1 MLNALASLLPPEEA
15 SMSGEILV
23 DGRDVRQQTARELNF
38 GYVFQ
43 RDNLLPWRTIEEN
56 VATGLEIR
64 GIPRAARRARVA
76 ELLDV
81 VQLTGFEHYYPHQV
95 SGGMRQRTSLIRAL
109 AYEPRVILMDEPF
122 GALDAQTR
130 MILQAELLR
139 IWERTRQTILFV
151 THDLSEA
158 ILLAQRV
165 VLFSKRPG
173 QVRQVYAIDLPY
185 PRDPFE
191 LRGNVRFAELETTLW
206 QTLRDDFRAPVA
218 A

>member
-1 MLNALASLLPPEEA
+1 
-15 SMSGEILV
+15 
-23 DGRDVRQQTARELNF
+23 
-38 GYVFQ
+38 
-43 RDNLLPWRTIEEN
+43 
-56 VATGLEIR
+56 
-64 GIPRAARRARVA
+64 
-76 ELLDV
+76 
-81 VQLTGFEHYYPHQV
+81 
-95 SGGMRQRTSLIRAL
+95 
-109 AYEPRVILMDEPF
+109 
-122 GALDAQTR
+122 